1 MNKLGERLK
10 EKCVSQGQLATKLGI
25 SSSLLTRYIKG
36 DRDIPLQRAKKI
48 ADFLGYSIEDIF
60 FVKDNHNNSKEI
72 INNNNNI
79 SVL

>member
-10 EKCVSQGQLATKLGI
+10 EKCINQSKLASKLSI
-25 SSSLLTRYIKG
+25 SNALLSRYIKG

-60 FVKDNHNNSKEI
+60 FVKDNLNNNNKV
-72 INNNNNI
+72 INNNNNE
-79 SVL
+79 SK